1 MDPNELEALA
11 TSVLG
16 PQPET
21 DEFGT
26 VRWYWRGQL
35 HREDGPASEYVNG
48 SKGWWRNGKRHRD
61 DGPAVEY
68 ANGDKEWWR
77 NGEPHRDD
85 GPAIEHVD
93 GYKAWYRNGQRH
105 RDDGPAVEYADG
117 YKAWWRNGVQ
127 VKPFTESLDPE
138 ELEAIVF
145 SIPPKWEFRWED
157 ETHRNIGIYFQG
169 KGVGKYFIERKPTDA
184 ETVKRSIETTFK
196 KYDEIMPY
204 EYGANWMNV
213 WDWYWRIKN
222 SLDAK
227 R

>member
-1 MDPNELEALA
+1 
-11 TSVLG
+11 V
-16 PQPET
+16 
-21 DEFGT
+21 
-26 VRWYWRGQL
+26 WYWNGSL
-35 HREDGPASEYVNG
+35 HREDGPAVEGTDGRKEWY
-48 SKGWWRNGKRHRD
+48 RNGLL
-61 DGPAVEY
+61 
-68 ANGDKEWWR
+68 
-77 NGEPHRDD
+77 HRDD
-85 GPAIEHVD
+85 GPAIERENGD
-93 GYKAWYRNGQRH
+93 KAWYRNGLLH
-105 RDDGPAVEYADG
+105 REDGPVIERANGSKEWYRNGLFHREYGPAVEGANG
-117 YKAWWRNGVQ
+117 RKEWWRNGVQ